1 MDKAIESARPRESGF
16 YWVQKER
23 NPEWIAAEWSRA
35 YQIWWIPGI
44 EEQYEDKHFDT
55 INETRILNPDELG
68 YHASNEAQLFAEWK
82 DRSNWFFDVAH
93 DQYKKSG
100 GIDSNFNPLWFWAT
114 PTELYSKY
122 QEEKHK

>member
-55 INETRILNPDELG
+55 INETRILNPDELAS
-68 YHASNEAQLFAEWK
+68 HASNEAQLFSEW
-82 DRSNWFFDVAH
+82 A
-93 DQYKKSG
+93 SG
-100 GIDSNFNPLWFWAT
+100 NGWYYLRAADCWLNEFSDEKPHSFA
-114 PTELYSKY
+114 ELYSKY